1 MFLILPALCS
11 LVNPVRA
18 QVRDVS
24 VVIAADTHFD
34 MPPESDQF
42 YHVKAMNRLP
52 GTFVWPAGGPQ
63 AFAGDTLKQLNGV

>member
-52 GTFVWPAGGPQ
+52 DRRLLQAIHSNSSTVW
-63 AFAGDTLKQLNGV
+63 